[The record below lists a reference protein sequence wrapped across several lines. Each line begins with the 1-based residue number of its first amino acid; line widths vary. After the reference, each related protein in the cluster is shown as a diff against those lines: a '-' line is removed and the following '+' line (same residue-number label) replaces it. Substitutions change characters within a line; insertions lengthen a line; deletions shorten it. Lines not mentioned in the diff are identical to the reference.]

1 MFATARI
8 WCQRPQSSGYR
19 WHNHRGVARLGI
31 GRPLDRGK
39 AVGSLGRLST
49 IAGKAG
55 EINQGC
61 YVQVAEHDFD
71 GDDIPEIVVAVGDGM
86 LDMALNVVTY
96 YAPQSPDKA
105 VRR

>member
-1 MFATARI
+1 M
-8 WCQRPQSSGYR
+8 
-19 WHNHRGVARLGI
+19 
-31 GRPLDRGK
+31 
-39 AVGSLGRLST
+39 
-49 IAGKAG
+49 
-55 EINQGC
+55 
-61 YVQVAEHDFD
+61 QVAEHDFD